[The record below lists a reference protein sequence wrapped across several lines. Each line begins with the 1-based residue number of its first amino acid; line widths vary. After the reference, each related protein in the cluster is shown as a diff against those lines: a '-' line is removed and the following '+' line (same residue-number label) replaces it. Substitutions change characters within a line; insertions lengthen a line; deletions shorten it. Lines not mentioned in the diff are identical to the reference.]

1 MAEQPPKKK
10 RLRGLA
16 GILWNFFKN
25 LNDNE
30 YFKKKFED
38 TNVKLLLNATD
49 GRDAGLIIIDKG
61 TIDIESVPNKD
72 KNELK
77 KKKLGWNG
85 KLETDTK
92 TFMDIAMNKLSL
104 GGIVKKVISRKVKIR
119 GTRKLLILLKIFNIL
134 SYDEKKE
141 KEAQEE

>member
-10 RLRGLA
+10 RLRGIA

-25 LNDNE
+25 LNDND
-30 YFKKKFED
+30 YFKKTFED

-49 GRDAGLIIIDKG
+49 GRDAALIIIDKG
-61 TIDIESVPNKD
+61 

-85 KLETDTK
+85 KLETT
-92 TFMDIAMNKLSL
+92 TALFMDIAMEKLSL
-104 GGIVKKVISRKVKIR
+104 GGIVKKIITRKVKIR

-134 SYDEKKE
+134 SYDAN
-141 KEAQEE
+141 KEAAK